1 MYFCAVMNTKLKGT
15 VCGILAAVCYGLN
28 PLALFL
34 YADGYSVNTALF
46 YRYFLAV
53 ILLAAMVVAKK
64 ERFGLT
70 LPEFKVTAVLGV
82 AFSAS
87 SLTFYNS
94 FKLMDAGI
102 SCTMLFA
109 YPIMV
114 ALIMAVLFKEKLR
127 LTTII
132 SLILAISGIFLLY
145 YGDGSSNISL
155 AGTILVLISALT
167 YAIYIVV
174 VNKSAVQMSSYKLTM
189 YVLLFCSVIVSIYS
203 LFTEPLQLL
212 TTAHAW
218 GVATVLAVGPALL
231 SLVLMTIAVKLIGS
245 TPTAIIGALEPI
257 TAVAIGVLVFH
268 EAFTKQLAIG
278 IVLVLTAVLLTSTLG
293 TRKNRE

>member
-145 YGDGSSNISL
+145 YGDDSSNISL

-231 SLVLMTIAVKLIGS
+231 SLVLMTVAVQCIGS

-257 TAVAIGVLVFH
+257 TAVCIGVLVFH
-268 EAFTKQLAIG
+268 ENFSLQMAVGML
-278 IVLVLTAVLLTSTLG
+278 LVLSAVVMIV
-293 TRKNRE
+293 TRN

>member
-1 MYFCAVMNTKLKGT
+1 MNNTKLKGT
-15 VCGILAAVCYGLN
+15 ICGILAAVCYGLN
-28 PLALFL
+28 PLGALFL
-34 YADGYSVNTALF
+34 YADNYHVTSVLF
-46 YRYFLAV
+46 YRYSIAVV
-53 ILLAAMVVAKK
+53 ILAGILLIKK
-64 ERFGLT
+64 ESFRLNKTELKISAIMGALF
-70 LPEFKVTAVLGV
+70 A
-82 AFSAS
+82 AS
-87 SLTFYNS
+87 SLTFYSS
-94 FKLMDAGI
+94 FKVMDAGI

-114 ALIMAVLFKEKLR
+114 ALIMGIFFKER
-127 LTTII
+127 ISAITIV
-132 SLILAISGIFLLY
+132 SLALAISGIYLLY
-145 YGDGSSNISL
+145 HGDGTYVISSS
-155 AGTILVLISALT
+155 GTLLVMISALT

-174 VNKSAVQMSSYKLTM
+174 INRANLQISSYKLTM
-189 YVLLFCSVIVSIYS
+189 YVLFFCSIIVTIYS
-203 LFTEPLQLL
+203 FFSEPIQVLNSLP
-212 TTAHAW
+212 AF
-218 GVATVLAVGPALL
+218 GFATLLAVGPTLL